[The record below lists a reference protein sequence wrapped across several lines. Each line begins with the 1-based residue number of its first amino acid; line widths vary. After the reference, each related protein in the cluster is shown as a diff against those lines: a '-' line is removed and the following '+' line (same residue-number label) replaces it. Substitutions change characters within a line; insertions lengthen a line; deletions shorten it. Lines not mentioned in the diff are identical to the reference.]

1 MEIKMFDFSIS
12 LTLFEQL
19 IIENMVHIIVNYILN
34 NNNQN

>member
-1 MEIKMFDFSIS
+1 MFDFSIS

-19 IIENMVHIIVNYILN
+19 IIENMIHIIVNYILN